1 MFQKKRKETPEQ
13 LEAIAVKDF
22 FDMILPG
29 VVSAPM
35 IK

>member
-22 FDMILPG
+22 IDMILPG